1 MQITFNT
8 IDDYID
14 FQNIELRKPLIEIRT
29 FIKSIIPEAEE
40 CISYQIPSFKYHG
53 MLVGFGSRKNGISF
67 YFMNANLF
75 TIFKN
80 ELDGYRGTKS
90 ALHLEIDK
98 PLPIELLSKLIKYR
112 ISENTEQFTKKQLK
126 KNEKK

>member
-1 MQITFNT
+1 MEAIRTM
-8 IDDYID
+8 DEYID
-14 FQNIELRKPLIEIRT
+14 LQENELKSALIEIRT

-40 CISYQIPSFKYHG
+40 CISYQIPSFKYRG
-53 MLVGFGSRKNGISF
+53 MFVGFGSRKNGISF

-75 TIFKN
+75 TIFKE
-80 ELDGYRGTKS
+80 ELSGYKGTKS

-98 PLPIELLSKLIKYR
+98 PLPTQLLEELIKYR
-112 ISENTEQFTKKQLK
+112 INENNERFTKKQLK